1 MLSVR
6 RLMILLR
13 QGVHLASVRGG
24 HGLLLAIVSLALY
37 ALGQLALDVDTM
49 MAVVLGQR
57 LWYGL
62 YGTWLIRTRTPTT

>member
-13 QGVHLASVRGG
+13 QGVHLASARGG

-49 MAVVLGQR
+49 MA
-57 LWYGL
+57 WCWDSAF
-62 YGTWLIRTRTPTT
+62 GTAYTARG